1 MKYVRDTAAG
11 KSISATVIMRGTR
24 HVATI
29 QAHYANSGGV
39 RVDVWQTDQ
48 RALERCAAAHARAFG
63 PGALA
68 DDFKHQQGHASGYG
82 YDKYAAAL
90 RGILID
96 GIRMADHCGREG
108 KTDRLLKRYHNDI
121 AACSGGPA
129 CQEIAKAYEAKAAKM
144 GAQFANWEQL
154 TPDGEALTRAAIGE
168 RRPLSGSSGERIGAA
183 SVYGLVLRS
192 DLDRAEG
199 SGAAYPPEYKGRVIC
214 RWADLFIRP
223 GTDRL
228 RAMGYRVITAI

>member
-68 DDFKHQQGHASGYG
+68 DDFMHQQGHASGYG

-129 CQEIAKAYEAKAAKM
+129 CQEIAKAYEAKAAKI
-144 GAQFANWEQL
+144 GAQFANWELL

-168 RRPLSGSSGERIGAA
+168 RTINGGGDIVLK
-183 SVYGLVLRS
+183 YGLIRRS
-192 DLDRAEG
+192 DHHARFDE
-199 SGAAYPPEYKGRVIC
+199 YPPEYTGRVIR
-214 RWADLFIRP
+214 RWSSLYIHA

-228 RAMGYRVITAI
+228 RHMGYRVITAI

>member
-1 MKYVRDTAAG
+1 MKYVRETAAG
-11 KSISATVIMRGTR
+11 KSISAIVILRGAR

-68 DDFKHQQGHASGYG
+68 DDFMHQQGHASGYG

-90 RGILID
+90 SGLWID
-96 GIRMADHCGREG
+96 GIQMADHCGRDR
-108 KTDRLLKRYHNDI
+108 KTDRLLARYHRDV
-121 AACSGGPA
+121 AATSGGPC
-129 CQEIAKAYEAKAAKM
+129 CQKIAKAYEAKAAKI
-144 GAQFANWEQL
+144 GAHFANWEQR
-154 TPDGEALTRAAIGE
+154 TPDGEALTRAQIGE
-168 RRPLSGSSGERIGAA
+168 RNGAA

-192 DLDRAEG
+192 DLERANG
-199 SGAAYPPEYKGRVIC
+199 SGAAYPPEYDGRVIR
-214 RWADLFIRP
+214 RWADLFIQP